1 MPEWSPQLMLKAE
14 NLSISTSESN
24 FFSWQNKVDALVTWP
39 LASHKSLVDN
49 YCVLIRVAAAA
60 FARPTVCS
68 LKDHIAVVSEL
79 LVRSTDWNY
88 QKG

>member
-1 MPEWSPQLMLKAE
+1 MLKAE

-60 FARPTVCS
+60 AAAFARPTVCS
-68 LKDHIAVVSEL
+68 LKDHTVVVSEL